1 MLKQAAAAMPLPRSP
16 DAPPADDVDL
26 AAQIDTTPA
35 LAVSLHLFRR
45 SPWPADVARIRV
57 ERAGVRR
64 MKLAS
69 ASAIRTSSP
78 AAFPRD
84 RCAPD

>member
-1 MLKQAAAAMPLPRSP
+1 LPPGASAG
-16 DAPPADDVDL
+16 DEVEL

-69 ASAIRTSSP
+69 AAAMRESSAE
-78 AAFPRD
+78 AFPRD
-84 RCAPD
+84 RCAPVF